1 MTDTPQ
7 RCHVCDAE
15 LESRG
20 KYCPECGAART
31 VSGTATAEHSGTS
44 AAELHRGLLRRA
56 LGDAYTL
63 GDLIGRG
70 GFAEV
75 YAARDVRLKRDV
87 AVKTLR
93 YDLRA
98 SAVLLERFRREAEAM
113 AQLRHPHVMPI
124 YTVGE
129 AEGLAYFVMPLVRGD
144 TLGQRMKREG
154 LLPIP
159 VVQRIVFEVASALE
173 HAHTLGMV
181 HRDVKPENILL
192 EGDGGRVLVTDFGI
206 ARAAEARNDALTGTG
221 IILGTP
227 DYMSPEQASEAR
239 ELDHR
244 SDLYSLG
251 VVAYQMLTGE
261 LPIRA
266 SSLQG
271 FVVKLITEEP
281 PSVLERRRDCPP
293 ELAALVARCLAKE
306 PDDRFAAAA
315 EVCALLGPAGGEPSA
330 LRHTPSVRGA
340 IRSVA
345 AAGATPVSAFRRS
358 VMFLVIGSLAL
369 LAVDLATNGSMEFA
383 PVIVALWCL
392 PIASRYG
399 RLWTDGY
406 TWTDILRGS
415 DGTPSGAVSSESG
428 THGARTGTFGSH
440 TGTVQQVRSERAVIA
455 GLVSNMPR
463 VERDR
468 IPGVVGTADRL
479 VARARSLGR
488 QLHRLDRVLDEDT
501 AGSLGAV
508 TTQRQRGEVET
519 RREAMTGELTVVEA
533 VIGELRSVVER
544 VAAMGVSET
553 TTDLDVA
560 VRKAN
565 DVARAH

>member
-31 VSGTATAEHSGTS
+31 VSGTDTAEHSETS

-129 AEGLAYFVMPLVRGD
+129 GEGLAYFVMPLVRGD
-144 TLGQRMKREG
+144 TLG
-154 LLPIP
+154 
-159 VVQRIVFEVASALE
+159 IVFEVASALE

-181 HRDVKPENILL
+181 HRDVKPENMLL
-192 EGDGGRVLVTDFGI
+192 EGDDGRVLVTDFGI

-261 LPIRA
+261 LPFRA

-315 EVCALLGPAGGEPSA
+315 EICAVLGPAGGEPSS
-330 LRHTPSVRGA
+330 LRHKPSVRGA

-345 AAGATPVSAFRRS
+345 AASATPVSAFRRS
-358 VMFLVIGSLAL
+358 VMFLVAGSLAL
-369 LAVDLATNGSMEFA
+369 LAIDVATNGSMEFA

-428 THGARTGTFGSH
+428 THGARTGTFGSY

-501 AGSLGAV
+501 AGSLGAA

-553 TTDLDVA
+553 VTDLDVA